1 MCSPTAKGVSPVGYR
16 NARALPPEEAYRKR
30 AQRPKP
36 VQGPMRRAHRLP
48 EEISK
53 TYPFIRLLTA
63 NAHVLITFV
72 AYDHKCV
79 AMPRGNR
86 AVIPV
91 RCHGHSSLRDATM
104 QAEERVALHLP
115 VGSSEIS
122 LAYQKR
128 SSRCGS
134 TPGSSRTTAMKSR
147 SCLYPPPSGRQ
158 EARREECPC

>member
-1 MCSPTAKGVSPVGYR
+1 MCSPTASGGIAGWVSGRARSSAGGSRPGAGTVPQAR
-16 NARALPPEEAYRKR
+16 QRAHAKSAPNARGDQL
-30 AQRPKP
+30 
-36 VQGPMRRAHRLP
+36 
-48 EEISK
+48 K

-63 NAHVLITFV
+63 NAHVCR
-72 AYDHKCV
+72 YDHKCV

-115 VGSSEIS
+115 VGISEIS
-122 LAYQKR
+122 LAYQR

-147 SCLYPPPSGRQ
+147 SCLYPPASGRQ